1 MVAQIHFVPRLPYN
15 HASVAPVSGG
25 FRARHNARHNASHKK
40 SALLSAGALAA
51 ASVIPP
57 AIAVAQE
64 SAPLAQQTSAVVPEP
79 ICLADFEPLAKAK
92 MPTMGWEYINGGAAD
107 ELTLRWNKEAF
118 QRIRLKPHVLVDV
131 SKLDT
136 RVTLFGKDHAFPI
149 LLAPTAAQKLT
160 HPEGELATARGAGAA
175 GAATVLSSFSNTS
188 LEDVAAVAKTPL
200 WFQLYAQTDHGFTR
214 DLVQRAEAAGY
225 QALCLT
231 VDTPIAGA
239 RNRETRAN
247 VKLSAL
253 PNLKGLKGFGSEG
266 TVRTGS
272 LDIFSSVLDAALSW
286 KDVEW
291 LRSFAKIPLLVKGV
305 LNPDDADRAVKAGVA
320 GIMVSNHG
328 GRNLDTVPATIDA
341 LPQVAEKVAGRVPV
355 LVDGGIRRG
364 TDVLKG
370 LALGANAVLIG
381 RPYLYGLGA
390 EGEAGVAKVV
400 GILQR
405 EFAMAM
411 VLTGRTNIASIDR
424 SVIWS

>member
-1 MVAQIHFVPRLPYN
+1 MPFTRREAFV
-15 HASVAPVSGG
+15 
-25 FRARHNARHNASHKK
+25 
-40 SALLSAGALAA
+40 SAGALAA
-51 ASVIPP
+51 VSVFPP
-57 AIAVAQE
+57 AKTMSQDSNPSSQAV
-64 SAPLAQQTSAVVPEP
+64 SAGLEP

-92 MPTMGWEYINGGAAD
+92 MSAMGWEYVTAGAGD
-107 ELTLRWNKEAF
+107 ELTVRWNKEAY
-118 QRIRLKPHVLVDV
+118 QRIRLKPRVLVDV

-136 RVTLFGKDHAFPI
+136 RVTLFGQDHAFPI
-149 LLAPTAAQKLT
+149 LLAPTSSQKLT

-175 GAATVLSSFSNTS
+175 GTTMVLSSFSNTS
-188 LEDVAAVAKTPL
+188 LEDVAAVAKSPL

-214 DLVQRAEAAGY
+214 ELVQRAEAGEY
-225 QALCLT
+225 RALCLT

-239 RNRETRAN
+239 RNRETRAD
-247 VKLSAL
+247 VKLPPL
-253 PNLKGLKGFGSEG
+253 PNLKGLKGVGSEG
-266 TVRTGS
+266 GIRTGS

-341 LPQVAEKVAGRVPV
+341 LPQVADRVAGRVPV
-355 LVDGGIRRG
+355 FVDGGIRRG
-364 TDVLKG
+364 TDVLKA

-390 EGEAGVAKVV
+390 AGEAGVTKVV
-400 GILQR
+400 NILQR
-405 EFAMAM
+405 EFQMAM
-411 VLTGRTNIASIDR
+411 VLTGRTTIGSIDH